1 MTKKND
7 CVPPSITRYKV
18 PQPILRSTAD
28 ALRQVGQGRKEA
40 VALWQGKILSDTEA
54 QVSKLIIPKQI
65 TGPRHFNI
73 PMNERLRIMD
83 DINKVGEF
91 ILIQLHTHPEQAFH
105 SEADDRYA
113 VTKHLHAIS
122 IVIPNFGMRWTGNLA
137 HASVHLNLGQGVW
150 QTLTAGDV
158 ARLFEII

>member
-1 MTKKND
+1 VTKTFD
-7 CVPPSITRYKV
+7 CVPPSIIKYKV
-18 PQPILRSTAD
+18 PLPILQATAD
-28 ALRQVGQGRKEA
+28 ALRRVGEGRKEA

-54 QVSKLIIPKQI
+54 QVSKLLIPRQI

-73 PMNERLRIMD
+73 PMDERLRIMD
-83 DINKVGEF
+83 EINKVVEF
-91 ILIQLHTHPEQAFH
+91 ILIQLHTHPKEAFH

-122 IVIPNFGMRWTGNLA
+122 IVVPDFGMRWAGNLA
-137 HASVHLNLGQGVW
+137 HASVHLNLGRGVW
-150 QTLTAGDV
+150 QTLATGDV